1 MFDEVSPKYDLLNDV
16 LSVGNSRLWR
26 IATTKAV
33 APRKGMRVLDL
44 AAGTGTSSAALAAH
58 GAHVTAADFS
68 EGMLAEGRRRNAGN
82 DLIDFVWAD
91 ATQLPFEDDSFD
103 AATIS
108 YGLRNVSE
116 PKVALAEMARVVKPG
131 GRVVIAEFSRPAS
144 GPVNWAY
151 TQYNR
156 HVLPRVAGVIN
167 RDAAEAY
174 NYLNESIETWP
185 GQEELAGWL
194 REAGLERV
202 AYRNLSLGIVALHRG
217 FVPRTAT
224 PRAAEGAQDAK
235 GAKGAKPATD
245 KQPAAKKSATA
256 DKPAGSKQAAP
267 ADKPADAKEPAATK
281 PAAKKPAAK
290 KPAAKTSAAKTSASK
305 TSTAKTSTAKKPAA
319 KAAADKKPAA
329 KKPAAAK
336 PAAKKPAA
344 KKTAASKTAA
354 APKKPAAKAAADT
367 KPAAKKPAAAK
378 PADTQSAASQ
388 GTPKSDT
395 SERGHE

>member
-26 IATTKAV
+26 IATTRAI
-33 APRKGMRVLDL
+33 APRKGMRILDL

-116 PKVALAEMARVVKPG
+116 PKLALAEMARVVKPG
-131 GRVVIAEFSRPAS
+131 GRVVIAEFSRPPA
-144 GPVNWAY
+144 GAVNWAY

-174 NYLNESIETWP
+174 RYLNESIETWP
-185 GQEELAGWL
+185 AQEELASWL

-202 AYRNLSLGIVALHRG
+202 AYRNLTLGIVALHRG
-217 FVPRTAT
+217 FVPRVKPAVAAAAQESPAAT
-224 PRAAEGAQDAK
+224 EPAAEK
-235 GAKGAKPATD
+235 K
-245 KQPAAKKSATA
+245 PAAKKSAAKKSTA
-256 DKPAGSKQAAP
+256 TKPTAP
-267 ADKPADAKEPAATK
+267 KPAATK
-281 PAAKKPAAK
+281 PAAKKSAAEKPADEKPAAAK
-290 KPAAKTSAAKTSASK
+290 KPAAQKSAADKPAAAKPAAEKSAAAEK
-305 TSTAKTSTAKKPAA
+305 PAATKKPEAAKKPAA
-319 KAAADKKPAA
+319 TKKPAA

-336 PAAKKPAA
+336 KTAAEQPAAKKPA
-344 KKTAASKTAA
+344 SG
-354 APKKPAAKAAADT
+354 KP
-367 KPAAKKPAAAK
+367 
-378 PADTQSAASQ
+378 
-388 GTPKSDT
+388 GTPQTET
-395 SERGHE
+395 SKRGHE

>member
-1 MFDEVSPKYDLLNDV
+1 MRYPQYDLLNDV

-235 GAKGAKPATD
+235 GAKPATD
-245 KQPAAKKSATA
+245 KQPAADKQLEAKKSATA
-256 DKPAGSKQAAP
+256 ENQPARSRRLRR
-267 ADKPADAKEPAATK
+267 
-281 PAAKKPAAK
+281 
-290 KPAAKTSAAKTSASK
+290 TSQQTRRQR
-305 TSTAKTSTAKKPAA
+305 TRRNR
-319 KAAADKKPAA
+319 
-329 KKPAAAK
+329 
-336 PAAKKPAA
+336 
-344 KKTAASKTAA
+344 
-354 APKKPAAKAAADT
+354 
-367 KPAAKKPAAAK
+367 
-378 PADTQSAASQ
+378 QRRSQ
-388 GTPKSDT
+388 RPRSRRRRSRPQRPQPQNLSLKDVDRKDVDRQEAR
-395 SERGHE
+395 SEGR